1 MGFVVEG
8 RDWSDGDEEGESTY
22 SAFVFE
28 SNTEG
33 EKVDTP
39 LLFRRMF
46 CSEEKLC
53 EN

>member
-8 RDWSDGDEEGESTY
+8 RDWSDGDEEGEPSF

-39 LLFRRMF
+39 NVDVYSRRRNM
-46 CSEEKLC
+46 SSDA
-53 EN
+53 